1 MRWKR
6 TTYEKVCLKYLSQK
20 ATDEFI
26 NKDESY
32 LTNELCYGISQNPD
46 TKDYILVFKNDY
58 FDNHCEKCD
67 GKYKYSWNK
76 WCKCHLEYLKNDF
89 TNWTSGNKIID
100 DLIQKHQLKYNG
112 HSTVIEWIP
121 YDKFIN
127 NNKIGEGDFTIAI
140 WEDGPLNYCP
150 SNYSALNRKYKRKSD
165 EKVLLKYLS
174 NSRNI
179 NNKFLNEIIYSIEKS
194 YGISQDPNTKDYI
207 LVLQLR
213 YYCEKCNKKYD
224 NQFEISTK
232 SCLSCQTN
240 HEDKKI
246 NDFIQEMRLNIDHSL
261 TKYRTMFEWIPY
273 DRFDDIKEIGKGG
286 FSMVYSAIW
295 EDGLLDSRGKS
306 WRRKPN
312 TKVTLKCLHNSQNFP
327 DEFINKVKAYPNI
340 KMDNILK
347 LYGISQDPDTKDYI
361 MVLEYAEGGNFN
373 NYLDKNYEKF
383 DWFNGLKVL
392 SDIFN
397 GLSKIHQEYKV
408 HCNFHMGN
416 ILFTKMDDNYNACIS
431 DMELCKKIDNIN
443 ETSIYGVMP
452 YVAPEV
458 LKGKPYTQASNIYS
472 FGMIMYVIATGR
484 QPFDDRAHDEI
495 LVLNICNGTRPKIN
509 EKLVPKC
516 YIDLMKRCWDSI
528 PNNRPNSIEIKEMIK
543 LFYDSLNQKFEK
555 KEQQHSEIEEQF
567 KETQKYRKENFSS
580 HTNNKSTI
588 HAQAIYTSRLLN
600 PFAKNFSDDNTVEI
614 TDLTK

>member
-76 WCKCHLEYLKNDF
+76 W
-89 TNWTSGNKIID
+89 W
-100 DLIQKHQLKYNG
+100 
-112 HSTVIEWIP
+112 
-121 YDKFIN
+121 
-127 NNKIGEGDFTIAI
+127 EGDFTIAI

-347 LYGISQDPDTKDYI
+347 LYGISQNPDTKDYI

-472 FGMIMYVIATGR
+472 F
-484 QPFDDRAHDEI
+484 
-495 LVLNICNGTRPKIN
+495 
-509 EKLVPKC
+509 
-516 YIDLMKRCWDSI
+516 
-528 PNNRPNSIEIKEMIK
+528 EMIK

>member
-1 MRWKR
+1 MGDNCLTTAIWKKGSLIYN
-6 TTYEKVCLKYLSQK
+6 THEKKWIRASYKNVCLKYLYYFQSI
-20 ATDEFI
+20 TDEFI
-26 NKDESY
+26 NKVKSY
-32 LTNELCYGISQNPD
+32 LTNEIYYGVSQNPD
-46 TKDYILVFKNDY
+46 TKVYVLVFENDY
-58 FDNHCEKCD
+58 FNKHCEKC
-67 GKYKYSWNK
+67 
-76 WCKCHLEYLKNDF
+76 
-89 TNWTSGNKIID
+89 
-100 DLIQKHQLKYNG
+100 
-112 HSTVIEWIP
+112 V
-121 YDKFIN
+121 
-127 NNKIGEGDFTIAI
+127 GEGDFTIAI
-140 WEDGPLNYCP
+140 WKDGPL
-150 SNYSALNRKYKRKSD
+150 NYSALNRKYKRKSD
-165 EKVLLKYLS
+165 EKVLLKHLS
-174 NSRNI
+174 NSQNI
-179 NNKFLNEIIYSIEKS
+179 NNKLLNEIIYSIEKS

-224 NQFEISTK
+224 NEFEISTK

-246 NDFIQEMRLNIDHSL
+246 NDFIQETRLNIDHRSNRRS
-261 TKYRTMFEWIPY
+261 TIIFEWIPY
-273 DRFDDIKEIGKGG
+273 DRGG
-286 FSMVYSAIW
+286 GA
-295 EDGLLDSRGKS
+295 LDQWKREA
-306 WRRKPN
+306 N
-312 TKVTLKCLHNSQNFP
+312 TKVALKCLHSSQNFP
-327 DEFINKVKAYPNI
+327 DEFINKVKTYPNI

-416 ILFTKMDDNYNACIS
+416 ILFTKMYDNYNACIS

-472 FGMIMYVIATGR
+472 F
-484 QPFDDRAHDEI
+484 
-495 LVLNICNGTRPKIN
+495 
-509 EKLVPKC
+509 
-516 YIDLMKRCWDSI
+516 
-528 PNNRPNSIEIKEMIK
+528 EMIK

-555 KEQQHSEIEEQF
+555 KGQQHSEIEEQF
-567 KETQKYRKENFSS
+567 KETQEYRKENFSS
-580 HTNNKSTI
+580 HKNNKSTI

-600 PFAKNFSDDNTVEI
+600 PFIKNLSDDNTVEI
-614 TDLTK
+614 TK